1 MNEQTEEAV
10 ETVDEARASSPDEA
24 ANLRLV
30 PRPVMRFERIPVD
43 RVIVTKRQ
51 REVDQEHVGRLVESF
66 EQFGG
71 QLQPIIVTGDMVL
84 IDGRHRLEA
93 AMQLGWEQIDAGIA
107 SHVES
112 EEDRAFLEAEAN
124 AARREMT
131 LSERKVLW
139 ETIFK
144 PRLTDQA
151 ARAQKAGKRLVPAGK
166 FPAGTSTRVG
176 DTRDLA
182 QHYVQLS
189 VDTMQ
194 KVEQLQGWKDD
205 DTLAEPI
212 RKAAAD
218 GLARADVIGKVD
230 GEFRR
235 VETMVTAWKMPPQ
248 VLQLKAAE
256 GLVSRVI
263 ASVTKAS
270 QDLHRIDPDALTAAL
285 KEDATAA
292 GDWAGV
298 LSAAAFILEF
308 VEDAAV
314 DAEIRV
320 GTR

>member
-1 MNEQTEEAV
+1 MNEQTELAV
-10 ETVDEARASSPDEA
+10 ETEAEHEPKP
-24 ANLRLV
+24 LRLV

-43 RVIVTKRQ
+43 RVILTKRQ

-93 AMQLGWEQIDAGIA
+93 AIQLGWEQIDAGIA

-131 LSERKVLW
+131 LTERKVLW

-151 ARAQKAGKRLVPAGK
+151 VRAQKAGKRFVPAGN

-189 VDTMQ
+189 AITMQ
-194 KVEQLQGWKDD
+194 RVEQLQGWKDD
-205 DTLAEPI
+205 DSLTEPI

-235 VETMVTAWKMPPQ
+235 VETMVTAWKLPPQ

-256 GLVSRVI
+256 SLVSRVI

-270 QDLHRIDPDALTAAL
+270 QDLHRIDSEALTAAL

-292 GDWAGV
+292 GDWPGV
-298 LSAAAFILEF
+298 LSAAIFILEF
-308 VEDAAV
+308 VEDAAA